1 MRYCDLNIM
10 RQVAMSLLILFVVS
24 GCGTTNIVRNLK
36 TLPDTFTATTKHP
49 QRLALV
55 IDKEYFSYEIFTAHT
70 WVGNEKYIIRSPADM
85 FFELLTFN
93 FESVE
98 LFNDMTE
105 INKEKFD
112 LIARMSIEQKL
123 ANWHK
128 GSQSGCPIPS
138 LFFTFTFEDMAGKS
152 RFSTQISYR
161 SCSKYFSLINDQKTT
176 QSFVRVFTKLS
187 EELNLQTFDD

>member
-1 MRYCDLNIM
+1 MRYYDLNTV
-10 RQVAMSLLILFVVS
+10 RQAAMSLLILFAVS

-36 TLPDTFTATTKHP
+36 PLPDTLTAPTKHH

-55 IDKEYFSYEIFTAHT
+55 LDKEYSTYEIFSAHT
-70 WVGNEKYIIRSPADM
+70 WIGNRKYIIRSPADM
-85 FFELLTFN
+85 FLELLTFN

-98 LFNDMTE
+98 LFNDLTE
-105 INKEKFD
+105 INKENFD

-123 ANWHK
+123 VNWHK
-128 GSQSGCPIPS
+128 GSQSGCPIPC
-138 LFFTFTFEDMAGKS
+138 LFFSFTFEDMAGKS

-161 SCSKYFSLINDQKTT
+161 SCSKFFSLINDKETT